1 MGSLDLDIDGM
12 SCGHCVASVSQ
23 ALRELP
29 GVEVKN
35 VSIGAAQ
42 VSYEAD
48 KVSPEEIVLAVED
61 AGYTATTKAQR

>member
-1 MGSLDLDIDGM
+1 MSTLDLEIEGM

-35 VSIGAAQ
+35 VRIGAARG
-42 VSYEAD
+42 SYEPD
-48 KVSPEEIVLAVED
+48 KVTTEEIVLAVED